1 MDVGGNQVRD
11 CRVAAS
17 EEDIR
22 PGGLE
27 VVVVDP
33 QWPGSVQRVDGL
45 RVARAVDEIGQVGVD
60 DRAVRELE
68 LDPAPNVMKDVAV
81 EVAPVDDDVMSL
93 IRQEGLGG
101 VSQP

>member
-1 MDVGGNQVRD
+1 MNVGGNQVRD

-22 PGGLE
+22 AGGLE

-60 DRAVRELE
+60 DRTVGELE
-68 LDPAPNVMKDVAV
+68 LDPAPNVMKARS
-81 EVAPVDDDVMSL
+81 EEHTSELQSL
-93 IRQEGLGG
+93 TNLVCRLLLEKNN
-101 VSQP
+101 